1 MQVGVDL
8 KTLCY
13 VCSIQYAVCYISI
26 VDPGLSLPS
35 LIDLGFSHISGIVCI
50 GHLLRLWNQYLA
62 HLVEWWITAAAV
74 GLMTVQTILTGKIGV
89 YKY

>member
-1 MQVGVDL
+1 M
-8 KTLCY
+8 
-13 VCSIQYAVCYISI
+13 YAAYSMLYAIFPLSI

-35 LIDLGFSHISGIVCI
+35 LIDLGFSHIFGIVCI
-50 GHLLRLWNQYLA
+50 GHLLRLWNQYLV
-62 HLVEWWITAAAV
+62 HPVEWWITAAAV